1 MDIRKALTNTA
12 AVVVLFFLFLF
23 PVGRLV
29 LSDVG
34 TDMVFRITSW
44 IGLYGNQEPGDSY
57 ADAALLL
64 SLLLALLVVWIA
76 NRFITLRKKENSNV
90 Q

>member
-1 MDIRKALTNTA
+1 
-12 AVVVLFFLFLF
+12 
-23 PVGRLV
+23 
-29 LSDVG
+29 
-34 TDMVFRITSW
+34 MVFRITSW